1 MSRERVVITGVG
13 AVSPF
18 GVGADRLWHSLLLGE
33 CGIVDMPARET
44 IKGLEAAVAGLVPG
58 VDPKSVPRVYRRS
71 MSRMGI
77 YAYLAALEALSGMP
91 DYPTDMGL
99 AVGGTMGS
107 PDTMVDF
114 FREYL
119 GQNGL
124 GTVRATTFFKFMGHG
139 VASSLALALGLTGR
153 VIAPSAACAAG
164 VVAVGEAYESIAHGR
179 QSVVLCGG
187 AEEFNVLTAATFDHI
202 QAASHNRDPRSASR
216 PFDMGRDGVVC
227 SEGAGF
233 LLVENRER
241 AVARGATIWAE
252 IVGYASNCSP
262 RNLVYPDQRAIYD
275 CMARCLD
282 DADVKP
288 DGIGAVNAH
297 ATATVEGDRAEG
309 RAIADLLGRGVP
321 VCSLKGQ
328 LGHTMAASGSL
339 ELIACLH
346 MMREGVVLPN
356 HNLDTA
362 DPECGGIRL
371 PVEAVSGSVD
381 VVLKNGCALGGI
393 NASLLLRRAE

>member
-1 MSRERVVITGVG
+1 MNRERVVITGVG

-18 GVGADRLWHSLLLGE
+18 GTGADRLWQSLLRGE
-33 CGIVDMPARET
+33 CGIVDMPGREA

-58 VDPKSVPRVYRRS
+58 VDPKAVPRVHRRT

-77 YAYLAALEALSGMP
+77 FAYMAALEALSGMP
-91 DYPTDMGL
+91 DYPSDMGL

-119 GQNGL
+119 GQSGF
-124 GTVRATTFFKFMGHG
+124 GTIRSTTFFKLMGHG

-153 VIAPSAACAAG
+153 VVAPSAACAAG
-164 VVAVGEAYESIAHGR
+164 VVAVGDAYESIASGR

-202 QAASHNRDPRSASR
+202 QAASHNRDPKAASR
-216 PFDMGRDGVVC
+216 PFDAARDGVVC
-227 SEGAGF
+227 GEGAGF

-241 AVARGATIWAE
+241 AKARGADIWAE

-262 RNLVYPDQRAIYD
+262 RNLVYPDESAILE
-275 CMARCLD
+275 CMALCLD
-282 DADVKP
+282 DAGIKP
-288 DGIGAVNAH
+288 GEVGAVNAH
-297 ATATVEGDRAEG
+297 ATATVDGDRAEG
-309 RAIADLLGRGVP
+309 RAIASLLGRSVP
-321 VCSLKGQ
+321 VCGLKGQ

-339 ELIACLH
+339 ELIACLR
-346 MMREGVVLPN
+346 MMREGVILPN
-356 HNLDTA
+356 YNLADA

-371 PVEAVSGSVD
+371 PMERIAGPVD
-381 VVLKNGCALGGI
+381 VLLKNSLALGGI
-393 NASLLLRRAE
+393 NVSMLLRRAD